1 MVKLSLYNYWDIKG
15 DDMERSIYAILAIG
29 FVTGLCNGIFGSGGG
44 TILVPAMVFLLGV
57 RENKSHATAI
67 AVILPLSLISSY
79 FYITNGMVDWN
90 LTFQVAL
97 GSTLGGYVGS
107 RILNKFSDSTLRK
120 IFGFSMLAASIR
132 MVL

>member
-1 MVKLSLYNYWDIKG
+1 
-15 DDMERSIYAILAIG
+15 MERSIYAILAIG

-79 FYITNGMVDWN
+79 FYITNEMVDWN
-90 LTFQVAL
+90 LTFQVAI

-120 IFGFSMLAASIR
+120 IFGFSMLAAGIR